1 MGIIP
6 AAALLDVAAS
16 YAVDVL
22 TAPLPVAVATVL
34 AVLTVIGLRLL
45 GDGRGRRAKTNAP
58 AWLRARLHERS
69 PRAAVA
75 AALVPCLPRRAPQ
88 TRTPRPALPDVAAS
102 RLLRGPPGSA
112 LPSRPADTSG
122 ETSPR

>member
-6 AAALLDVAAS
+6 AAAFLDVAAS
-16 YAVDVL
+16 YAADAL

-34 AVLTVIGLRLL
+34 AVLTVIGLRIL

-58 AWLRARLHERS
+58 AWLRARLIERS

-75 AALVPCLPRRAPQ
+75 VALVPCLPRRVTQ
-88 TRTPRPALPDVAAS
+88 TRMPRPALPDVAAS
-102 RLLRGPPGSA
+102 RLLRGPPGPDS
-112 LPSRPADTSG
+112 PSRQPDTG
-122 ETSPR
+122 GGISPR

>member
-6 AAALLDVAAS
+6 AADLLDVAAS
-16 YAVDVL
+16 YAADAL
-22 TAPLPVAVATVL
+22 TAPLPVAIATVL

-58 AWLRARLHERS
+58 AWLRARLLERS

-75 AALVPCLPRRAPQ
+75 VALVPCLPRRVPQ
-88 TRTPRPALPDVAAS
+88 TRMPRPALPDVAAS
-102 RLLRGPPGSA
+102 RLLRGPPGPDS
-112 LPSRPADTSG
+112 PSRQPDTG
-122 ETSPR
+122 GGNSPR